1 MTVMNGTTT
10 VATLALAS
18 GSSAAQTVSL
28 QSGIS
33 YSLVWNTAGSYP
45 EEVGVS
51 VVNSS
56 GVAVYSMGYNS
67 EDLSGT
73 TLATFAAN
81 CIVTPNFYW
90 YSSATSTA
98 WLSSTDV
105 LSSGTY
111 YAAQVVNGVQSTD
124 LAATEITIIPNTSVT
139 TPVTATY
146 SYTWPNNGQTYT
158 VSGVYSGT
166 TTNCVTQMLNLTIL
180 QPTVTFQVDM
190 AQSNAPAGAIPYV
203 NGTYNGWCGNCN
215 PMTNIGGTVWS
226 LTVPLPA
233 NANYE
238 YKFTYNGWDGSENL
252 LAGSSCTVTAW
263 GFTNRSLAVGTTDVV
278 LPLVCWNSCSACGPQ
293 SAVTFK
299 VDMTQYNLA
308 PGLVP
313 EVNGTFNGWC
323 GNCNSMTD
331 ANGDGVWETTV
342 VIPNGSYQYKF
353 SISNW
358 AQQESLTPGS
368 SCTVTL
374 DGFTNRT
381 LSLTAGSTLLPYA
394 SVVIPTVCWNSCSA
408 CSANLALS
416 VLLDGYYVNGS
427 SNPALM
433 RPARYTNLVESG
445 SSTPGAATDVD
456 VITVELRSAAN
467 LDLIAYS
474 VSAILKTN
482 GTLQCE
488 FPTSAVGGSYYIV
501 VNHRGA
507 NPLWSANPVSF
518 TTTTSF
524 NFVSNASSAYS
535 DGDPSI
541 TPMHTITSGVYG
553 MWLGELNDD
562 GFLDSQ
568 DYSSYETDTYSSG
581 YLGLY
586 MLDGDLNGDAY
597 VDATD
602 YAVFDFNSFQG
613 TYTQRP
619 Y

>member
-1 MTVMNGTTT
+1 
-10 VATLALAS
+10 
-18 GSSAAQTVSL
+18 
-28 QSGIS
+28 
-33 YSLVWNTAGSYP
+33 
-45 EEVGVS
+45 
-51 VVNSS
+51 
-56 GVAVYSMGYNS
+56 
-67 EDLSGT
+67 
-73 TLATFAAN
+73 
-81 CIVTPNFYW
+81 
-90 YSSATSTA
+90 
-98 WLSSTDV
+98 
-105 LSSGTY
+105 
-111 YAAQVVNGVQSTD
+111 
-124 LAATEITIIPNTSVT
+124 
-139 TPVTATY
+139 
-146 SYTWPNNGQTYT
+146 
-158 VSGVYSGT
+158 
-166 TTNCVTQMLNLTIL
+166 
-180 QPTVTFQVDM
+180 
-190 AQSNAPAGAIPYV
+190 
-203 NGTYNGWCGNCN
+203 
-215 PMTNIGGTVWS
+215 
-226 LTVPLPA
+226 
-233 NANYE
+233 
-238 YKFTYNGWDGSENL
+238 
-252 LAGSSCTVTAW
+252 
-263 GFTNRSLAVGTTDVV
+263 
-278 LPLVCWNSCSACGPQ
+278 
-293 SAVTFK
+293 
-299 VDMTQYNLA
+299 
-308 PGLVP
+308 
-313 EVNGTFNGWC
+313 
-323 GNCNSMTD
+323 MTD